1 MKGRILAVNTGS
13 TSTKIGFFEDGVK
26 VFEQNISHSAREI
39 SVYASVLDQ
48 LDMRRDAIT
57 DFLASKEIPL
67 ESIDLVMSR
76 GGLITPIHTGVYEIN
91 EEMKLALREGKNG
104 MHACCLCGLIAAEV
118 CDRIN
123 EAKTRSGMKA
133 DCKAYIADP
142 PMADEMIPEARIG
155 GLPEFPRR
163 TLFHALNSRAMVRRY
178 AASVGKTNKDV
189 TAIVAHLGGGSSVSL
204 HCKGNVID
212 CNDALGGDGPISTER
227 AGTVP
232 GFPLVDKCF
241 SGQYTRQQ
249 VRKRLAGRGGAIA
262 YFNTNDFREII
273 AMAKNGNEEADV
285 FIKGYCL
292 SAAKYVASLA
302 ATACGKVDA
311 IILTGGVCHS
321 DVITGQIIERI
332 GFIAPVVVY
341 PGEDELESLAE
352 NGYGVLSGKF
362 EIKVYNRERIIEN

>member
-13 TSTKIGFFEDGVK
+13 TSTKIGFFEDGSK
-26 VFEQNISHSAREI
+26 VFEQNIAHSAREI

-48 LDMRRDAIT
+48 RDMRRNAIT
-57 DFLASKEIPL
+57 DFLAVKGIPL
-67 ESIDLVMSR
+67 ESIDIVMSR
-76 GGLITPIHTGVYEIN
+76 GGLVTPIHTGVYEIN
-91 EEMKLALREGKNG
+91 DEMKAALEEGKNG

-123 EAKTRSGMKA
+123 EAKSAKGLEP

-142 PMADEMIPEARIG
+142 PMADEMLPEARVG

-178 AASVGKTNKDV
+178 AGSIGKTNLDV
-189 TAIVAHLGGGSSVSL
+189 TVIVAHLGGGSSVSL
-204 HCKGNVID
+204 HHHGRVID
-212 CNDALGGDGPISTER
+212 CNDALGGDGPMSTER

-262 YFNTNDFREII
+262 YFDTNDFREII
-273 AMAKNGNEEADV
+273 AMADAGNEQAEV

-292 SAAKYVASLA
+292 SAAKYIAGLA
-302 ATACGKVDA
+302 TTIFGKVDA

-321 DVITGQIIERI
+321 TVITEQITERI
-332 GFIAPVVVY
+332 RFIAPVVVY

-352 NGYGVLSGKF
+352 NGYGILSGEF
-362 EIKVYNRERIIEN
+362 EIKEYNRERIIE

>member
-57 DFLASKEIPL
+57 DFLASKNIAL

-76 GGLITPIHTGVYEIN
+76 GGLITPIRTGVYEIN

-123 EAKTRSGMKA
+123 DAKVRSGMEA

-142 PMADEMIPEARIG
+142 PMADEMVPEARIG

-189 TAIVAHLGGGSSVSL
+189 TVIVAHLGGGSSVSL

-227 AGTVP
+227 AGSVP
-232 GFPLVDKCF
+232 GFPLVEKCF
-241 SGQYTRQQ
+241 SGKYTREQ

-273 AMAKNGNEEADV
+273 AMAKDGNEEADV

-321 DVITGQIIERI
+321 DVITGQIIERVS
-332 GFIAPVVVY
+332 FIAPVVVY

-352 NGYGVLSGKF
+352 NGYGILAGKF
-362 EIKVYNRERIIEN
+362 EIKEYNRERIIEN

>member
-1 MKGRILAVNTGS
+1 MKGRILVVNTGS
-13 TSTKIGFFEDGVK
+13 TSTKIGFFDAGEK
-26 VFEQNISHSAREI
+26 LFEQNISHSAREI

-48 LDMRRDAIT
+48 RDMRRDAIT
-57 DFLASKEIPL
+57 DFLAEKNIPL

-76 GGLITPIHTGVYEIN
+76 GGLITPIRTGVYEIN
-91 EEMKLALREGKNG
+91 DEMKAALREGKNG

-118 CDRIN
+118 CEKIN
-123 EAKTRSGMKA
+123 EAKTAKGMTA
-133 DCKAYIADP
+133 DCKVYIADP
-142 PMADEMIPEARIG
+142 PMADEMVPEAKLG

-178 AASVGKTNKDV
+178 ARSIGKTNKDV
-189 TAIVAHLGGGSSVSL
+189 TVIVAHLGGGSSVSL
-204 HCKGNVID
+204 HARGTVID
-212 CNDALGGDGPISTER
+212 CNDALGGDGPMSTER

-241 SGQYTRQQ
+241 SGDYTRKQ

-273 AMAKNGNEEADV
+273 AMADAGNQQAEV
-285 FIKGYCL
+285 FIKAYCL
-292 SAAKYVASLA
+292 SAAKYIAALA
-302 ATACGKVDA
+302 TTAYGKVDA

-321 DVITGQIIERI
+321 TVITGQITERVS
-332 GFIAPVVVY
+332 FIAPVVVY

-352 NGYGVLSGKF
+352 NGYGVLSGEF
-362 EIKVYNRERIIEN
+362 EIKEYHRDYIIE

>member
-1 MKGRILAVNTGS
+1 MKGRLLAVNTGS
-13 TSTKIGFFEDGVK
+13 TSTKIGYFEDGKK
-26 VFEQNISHSAREI
+26 VFEQNIAHSAREI

-48 LDMRRDAIT
+48 RHMRRNAIT
-57 DFLASKEIPL
+57 DFLVERGIPL
-67 ESIDLVMSR
+67 EVIDIVMSR
-76 GGLITPIHTGVYEIN
+76 GGLITPIRTGVYEIN
-91 EEMKLALREGKNG
+91 DEMKAALEEGKNG

-118 CDRIN
+118 CDKIN
-123 EAKTRSGMKA
+123 EAKAAKGMKA
-133 DCKAYIADP
+133 DCRAYIADP
-142 PMADEMIPEARIG
+142 PMADEMLPEAKVG

-189 TAIVAHLGGGSSVSL
+189 TVIVAHLGGGSSVSL
-204 HCKGNVID
+204 HHCGQVID
-212 CNDALGGDGPISTER
+212 CNDALGGDGPMSTER
-227 AGTVP
+227 AGSVP

-241 SGQYTRQQ
+241 SGEYTRMQ

-273 AMAKNGNEEADV
+273 KMADEGNLEAEV

-292 SAAKYVASLA
+292 SAAKYIAGI
-302 ATACGKVDA
+302 ATTICGKVDA

-321 DVITGQIIERI
+321 KVITGQISERV
-332 GFIAPVVVY
+332 GFIAPVVIY

-352 NGYGVLSGKF
+352 NGYGILSGEF
-362 EIKVYNRERIIEN
+362 DIKVYHRDHIIE

>member
-1 MKGRILAVNTGS
+1 MKGRILVINTGS
-13 TSTKIGFFEDGVK
+13 TSTKIGFYEAGK
-26 VFEQNISHSAREI
+26 KLFEQNISYSAREI

-48 LDMRRDAIT
+48 LDMRRDSIT
-57 DFLASKEIPL
+57 DFLKEKGIAL

-76 GGLITPIHTGVYEIN
+76 GGLITPIRTGVYEIN
-91 EEMKLALREGKNG
+91 DEMKAALREGKNG

-118 CDRIN
+118 CDMIN
-123 EAKTRSGMKA
+123 AAKSLKGIA
-133 DCKAYIADP
+133 PDCKAYIADP
-142 PMADEMIPEARIG
+142 PMADEMVPEAKLG

-178 AASVGKTNKDV
+178 AKSIGKKNTEV
-189 TAIVAHLGGGSSVSL
+189 TVIVAHLGGGSSVSL
-204 HCKGNVID
+204 HRKGLVID
-212 CNDALGGDGPISTER
+212 TNDALGGDGPMSTER

-273 AMAKNGNEEADV
+273 AMAQNGNEEAEV
-285 FIKGYCL
+285 FIKAYSL
-292 SAAKYVASLA
+292 SAAKYIASVA
-302 ATACGKVDA
+302 TTVCGKVDA

-321 DVITGQIIERI
+321 NIITGQIAERV
-332 GFIAPVVVY
+332 GFIAPVVIY

-352 NGYGVLSGKF
+352 NGYGILAGEF
-362 EIKVYNRERIIEN
+362 EIKTYNREYIVE

>member
-13 TSTKIGFFEDGVK
+13 TSTKIGFFDAGK
-26 VFEQNISHSAREI
+26 KIFEQNISHSAREI

-48 LDMRRDAIT
+48 RDMRRDAIT
-57 DFLASKEIPL
+57 DFLAGKGISL
-67 ESIDLVMSR
+67 ESIDRVMSR
-76 GGLITPIHTGVYEIN
+76 GGLITPIRTGVYEIN
-91 EEMKLALREGKNG
+91 DEMKAALEEGKNG
-104 MHACCLCGLIAAEV
+104 MHACCLCGLIASEV

-123 EAKTRSGMKA
+123 QAKASKGMPA
-133 DCKAYIADP
+133 DCKVYIADP
-142 PMADEMIPEARIG
+142 PMADEMIPEAKIG

-178 AASVGKTNKDV
+178 AASVGKKSTEV

-204 HCKGNVID
+204 HHHGRVID
-212 CNDALGGDGPISTER
+212 CNDALGGDGPMSTER
-227 AGTVP
+227 AGSVP
-232 GFPLVDKCF
+232 GFPLADKCF
-241 SGQYTRQQ
+241 SGKYTRMQ

-273 AMAKNGNEEADV
+273 AMADAGNTDAEV

-292 SAAKYVASLA
+292 SAAKYIAGI
-302 ATACGKVDA
+302 ATTIFGKVDV

-321 DVITGQIIERI
+321 TVITGQISERV
-332 GFIAPVVVY
+332 GFIAPVVIY

-352 NGYGVLSGKF
+352 NGYGVLSGEF
-362 EIKVYNRERIIEN
+362 KVKEYNREYLID

>member
-1 MKGRILAVNTGS
+1 MSGRILVINTGS
-13 TSTKIGFFEDGVK
+13 TSTKVGFFENGKK
-26 VFEQNISHSAREI
+26 VFEQNVSYSAREI

-48 LDMRRDAIT
+48 SDMRRDSILG
-57 DFLASKEIPL
+57 FLSDRQIPL

-76 GGLITPIHTGVYEIN
+76 GGLITPIRTGVYEIN
-91 EEMKLALREGKNG
+91 DEMKAALREGRNG
-104 MHACCLCGLIAAEV
+104 MHACCLCGLIAADV

-123 EAKTRSGMKA
+123 AAKAEKGMRP

-142 PMADEMIPEARIG
+142 PMADEMVPEAKLG

-178 AASVGKTNKDV
+178 ARSVGKTNKDV
-189 TAIVAHLGGGSSVSL
+189 TVIVAHLGGGSSVSL
-204 HCKGNVID
+204 HHHGNVID
-212 CNDALGGDGPISTER
+212 CNDALGGDGPMSTER
-227 AGTVP
+227 AGSVP

-262 YFNTNDFREII
+262 YFDTNDFREII
-273 AMAKNGNEEADV
+273 AMADDGNTDAEV
-285 FIKGYCL
+285 FIKAYCL
-292 SAAKYVASLA
+292 SAAKYIAGLA
-302 ATACGKVDA
+302 TTICGKVDA

-321 DVITGQIIERI
+321 DVITGQITERV
-332 GFIAPVVVY
+332 GFIAPVVIY

-352 NGYGVLSGKF
+352 NGYGILSGEF
-362 EIKVYNRERIIEN
+362 EIKEYNRERIID

>member
-1 MKGRILAVNTGS
+1 MKGRILVVNPGS
-13 TSTKIGFFEDGVK
+13 TSTKIGFFDAGEK
-26 VFEQNISHSAREI
+26 LFEQNISHSAREI

-48 LDMRRDAIT
+48 RDMRRDAIT
-57 DFLASKEIPL
+57 DFLAEKNIPL

-76 GGLITPIHTGVYEIN
+76 GGLITPVRTGVYEIN
-91 EEMKLALREGKNG
+91 DEMKAALREGKNG

-118 CDRIN
+118 CEKIN
-123 EAKTRSGMKA
+123 EAKTAKGMTA
-133 DCKAYIADP
+133 DCKVYIADP
-142 PMADEMIPEARIG
+142 PMADEMVPEAKLG

-178 AASVGKTNKDV
+178 AGSIGKTNKDV
-189 TAIVAHLGGGSSVSL
+189 TVIVAHLGGGSSVSL
-204 HCKGNVID
+204 HARGTVID
-212 CNDALGGDGPISTER
+212 CNDALGGDGPMSTER

-241 SGQYTRQQ
+241 SGDYTRKQ

-273 AMAKNGNEEADV
+273 AMADAGNQQAEV
-285 FIKGYCL
+285 FIKAYCL
-292 SAAKYVASLA
+292 SAAKYIAALA
-302 ATACGKVDA
+302 TTAYGKVDA

-321 DVITGQIIERI
+321 TVITGQITERVS
-332 GFIAPVVVY
+332 FIAPVVVY

-352 NGYGVLSGKF
+352 NGYGVLSGEF
-362 EIKVYNRERIIEN
+362 EIKEYHRDYILE

>member
-142 PMADEMIPEARIG
+142 PMADEMVPEARIG

-163 TLFHALNSRAMVRRY
+163 TLFHALNSRAMVRKY

-189 TAIVAHLGGGSSVSL
+189 TVIVAHLGGGSSVSL
-204 HCKGNVID
+204 HCKGRVID

-241 SGQYTRQQ
+241 SGQSTRQQ

-273 AMAKNGNEEADV
+273 AMAKDGNEEADV

-292 SAAKYVASLA
+292 SAAKYIASLA
-302 ATACGKVDA
+302 TTAFGKVDA

-321 DVITGQIIERI
+321 EVITGQIIERVS
-332 GFIAPVVVY
+332 FIAPVVVY

-352 NGYGVLSGKF
+352 NGYGILSGKF
-362 EIKVYNRERIIEN
+362 EIKEYNRERIIEN

>member
-76 GGLITPIHTGVYEIN
+76 GGLITPIRTGVYEIN

-123 EAKTRSGMKA
+123 EAKARSGMKA

-163 TLFHALNSRAMVRRY
+163 TLFHALNSRAMVRKY

-189 TAIVAHLGGGSSVSL
+189 TVIVAHLGGGSSVSL

-227 AGTVP
+227 AGSVP

-241 SGQYTRQQ
+241 SGKYTRQQ

-262 YFNTNDFREII
+262 YFDTNDFREII
-273 AMAKNGNEEADV
+273 AMAQNGNQEADV

-352 NGYGVLSGKF
+352 NGYGILSGKF
-362 EIKVYNRERIIEN
+362 EIKEYNRERIIEK